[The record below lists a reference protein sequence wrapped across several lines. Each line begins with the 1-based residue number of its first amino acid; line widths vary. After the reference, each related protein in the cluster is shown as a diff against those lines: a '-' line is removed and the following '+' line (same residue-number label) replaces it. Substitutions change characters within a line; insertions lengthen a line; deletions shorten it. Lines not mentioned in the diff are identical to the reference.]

1 MPAAIVQAE
10 RELQRRRVLEEGKP
24 EAIADKIID
33 GRMEKFFEEIVLV
46 EQPFLKDDEKTISHL
61 LSETVAGVGEAIEIR
76 RFAVFT
82 LGDSG
87 EADAGE

>member
-1 MPAAIVQAE
+1 VNCSAAACWK
-10 RELQRRRVLEEGKP
+10 RASRKP
-24 EAIADKIID
+24 SPT
-33 GRMEKFFEEIVLV
+33 RS
-46 EQPFLKDDEKTISHL
+46 FLKDDEKTISQL